1 MSFSEIFCT
10 IFPFFVFIL
19 IFIEIYGGAKK
30 HGICGRA
37 LENARKM

>member
-1 MSFSEIFCT
+1 MEKY
-10 IFPFFVFIL
+10 FFIVALAAVIL
-19 IFIEIYGGAKK
+19 IFIEINGGAKK